1 MTKRRHQDADSRRP
15 LALVSVLV
23 AAATLSPAA
32 AAAASVPVGDAQS
45 GTTAVQLL
53 DTAPVTFVSNHGQQ
67 DPDGFLLYGGGSV
80 FQGFTTGGN
89 PGGYSL
95 SEVSVI
101 PQQRTPDP
109 EEVTEMSD
117 TGTGSQLQ
125 LAGIATDAEPEPL
138 VPQPSVEIWSQKGRN
153 ITMPDDLLYRL
164 ISPPSVPLDES
175 VTFQAPSDTVLDP
188 NTSYYVR
195 ITNAIQ
201 VGWDMDRHVD
211 NGTADDWSVINGLM
225 YQSEGANAWA
235 NFVPNAIVSIS
246 GVALAEPV
254 E

>member
-32 AAAASVPVGDAQS
+32 AATASVPVGDAQS

-117 TGTGSQLQ
+117 TGTGSQL
-125 LAGIATDAEPEPL
+125 
-138 VPQPSVEIWSQKGRN
+138 
-153 ITMPDDLLYRL
+153 
-164 ISPPSVPLDES
+164 
-175 VTFQAPSDTVLDP
+175 
-188 NTSYYVR
+188 
-195 ITNAIQ
+195 
-201 VGWDMDRHVD
+201 
-211 NGTADDWSVINGLM
+211 
-225 YQSEGANAWA
+225 
-235 NFVPNAIVSIS
+235 
-246 GVALAEPV
+246 
-254 E
+254 